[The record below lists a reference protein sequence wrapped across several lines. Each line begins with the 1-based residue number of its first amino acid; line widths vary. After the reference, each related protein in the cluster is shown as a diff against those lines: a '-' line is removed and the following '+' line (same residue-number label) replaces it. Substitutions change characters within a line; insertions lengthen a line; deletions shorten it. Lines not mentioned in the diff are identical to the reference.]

1 MNVTANGLRL
11 ISGLTMS
18 GIITP
23 LPPPLIR
30 LLATLSLSIVVY
42 EAVNESFLSHKRWV
56 EHGIAFLSENH
67 GFRMEIIIVGST
79 ITFLRLI
86 FLSY

>member
-42 EAVNESFLSHKRWV
+42 EAVNESFLSHKR
-56 EHGIAFLSENH
+56 
-67 GFRMEIIIVGST
+67 
-79 ITFLRLI
+79 
-86 FLSY
+86 